1 MSRRALVDRL
11 RALETQREAK
21 TGASVWFPGEP
32 KPEGWDAAEVQVD
45 FPSCG
50 CCPMEEP

>member
-1 MSRRALVDRL
+1 MSREIARRL
-11 RALETQREAK
+11 SKLEAAATKR
-21 TGASVWFPGEP
+21 TGTAVWFPGEP

-50 CCPMEEP
+50 CCPEGES

>member
-1 MSRRALVDRL
+1 MSREIARRL
-11 RALETQREAK
+11 SKLEFAATKKE
-21 TGASVWFPGEP
+21 GVSVWFPGEP

-50 CCPMEEP
+50 CCPEEES